1 MRLRTLSG
9 RTILLLGITAAAVV
23 VGGLNLQARLRSPH
37 IPSDGVIWAD
47 SSQGVKAE
55 IVDPSGP
62 AARAGV
68 RRGDLLIGISLDGG
82 RNFDE
87 ITRASDVQIYLDT
100 AGVHHPV
107 SYLVERRNAYGD
119 ASRWAADLIELHVKP
134 QRLWRGL
141 YLGAIGLVYLIIGLY
156 VLIRQGRSPYTRHFY
171 VICLAAFIVH
181 FYSFTEQLDR
191 LDWIVFLA
199 DNAALTL
206 LAPLFLHFAALFP
219 IKQHIVES
227 RRGVTAVL
235 YVPAMIMLGLEALLV
250 THWRPTA
257 DVALRLRMGLDS
269 AEVIQFILC
278 FLIGGAL
285 LVRTFT
291 RAESPILRQQMKWVI
306 WGLGVSIVPFTAY
319 QVYSYFINPNASP
332 VIEAIAV
339 GPLIFIPLSFG
350 YSIVR
355 YRLMDVDVIMRRSV
369 VHALATASVLV
380 LYLVLLIKGA
390 DIVDWVVPNAPL
402 WLVQAVTV
410 TGMLIIAMLFAPVRT
425 WLQQQMDRLFYGP
438 RYGARASL
446 GQFIQTISATTAF
459 EPLLSS
465 VAQRLGEML
474 PVGKIVIFV
483 EDASA
488 PAGYRIAFSSEGS
501 EERPLPLEFAD
512 VIRTESAS
520 QGVLSVEVT
529 PWLPESFLARFRD
542 LHYFVPCIVR
552 DRMVA
557 IIGLGRNAEAPLLT
571 SEEIELLR
579 AISGYVAVAI
589 ENSLLYREQ
598 AARAAELAELKEF
611 NESIIES
618 INVGILAITPDG
630 RITTCNSA
638 LEELLGLPRSRAIGQ
653 PIDAVLDP
661 ELVRALRQVVGH
673 EGWVVDEARTL
684 YKFRLVLG
692 EDRDL
697 VLNISLTPFVTPQ
710 GQNVGSLLV
719 LEDLTHRVRLEEQ
732 LQQREKLSSIGL
744 LAAGVAHEVNTPL
757 AGIASYT
764 QMLLRQFP
772 PSDPRRT
779 LLEKIQTQAMRA
791 SNIVTNLLN
800 FARVERTD
808 LAELDLHQVLDDTLQ
823 LIEPQL
829 RTSGIVVVKEYAPE
843 LPAILG
849 NFTKLQQVFMNLI
862 LNARDAMP
870 DGGQLTL
877 RTDARDAVVQVDVI
891 DTGVGIP
898 PEHLSKIYDPFFTTK
913 EIGRGTGLGL
923 ALTYGIV
930 QEHAGR
936 ISVESKVGC
945 GTRFTLTFPAARVAR
960 IPSRRR
966 EEYATATGD

>member
-1 MRLRTLSG
+1 MRVRTVVG
-9 RTILLLGITAAAVV
+9 RTIVLLGLTAAAVL
-23 VGGLNLQARLRSPH
+23 VGGLNLQARLMNPQ
-37 IPSDGVIWAD
+37 IPSDGVVWAD

-62 AARAGV
+62 AARAGI

-82 RNFDE
+82 RDFDE
-87 ITRASDVQIYLDT
+87 VSRAADVQIYLDT

-107 SYLVERRNAYGD
+107 SYLIERRTVYGD
-119 ASRWAADLIELHVKP
+119 ASRWAADLTELQAKP

-141 YLGAIGLVYLIIGLY
+141 YLAAIGLVYLIIGLY

-171 VICLAAFIVH
+171 VICLTAFIVH
-181 FYSFTEQLDR
+181 FYSFTERLDR

-219 IKQHIVES
+219 VKRQIVES
-227 RRGVTAVL
+227 RRAVTVLL
-235 YVPAMIMLGLEALLV
+235 YVPAAIMLGLEALLV
-250 THWRPTA
+250 TRWRPTA
-257 DVALRLRMGLDS
+257 EVALHLRRGLDS
-269 AEVIQFILC
+269 AELIQFVLC
-278 FLIGGAL
+278 FLLGGAL
-285 LVRTFT
+285 LVRTFS
-291 RAESPILRQQMKWVI
+291 RAESPILRQQMKWVV
-306 WGLGVSIVPFTAY
+306 WGLGVSIVPFAAY
-319 QVYSYFINPNASP
+319 QVYSYFLDPNASP
-332 VIEAIAV
+332 VMEAIAV

-380 LYLVLLIKGA
+380 LYLALLIKGA
-390 DIVDWVVPNAPL
+390 DIVDEVVPNAPL

-410 TGMLIIAMLFAPVRT
+410 MGMLIIAMLFAPVRN
-425 WLQQQMDRLFYGP
+425 WMQHQMDRLFYGP
-438 RYGARASL
+438 RYSARASL
-446 GQFIQTISATTAF
+446 GEFIQTISLTTAL
-459 EPLLSS
+459 EPLLLSL
-465 VAQRLGEML
+465 AERLGEML
-474 PVGKIVIFV
+474 PVDKILIFV
-483 EDASA
+483 EDASV
-488 PAGYRIAFSSEGS
+488 PTGYRVAFHSPDCAA
-501 EERPLPLEFAD
+501 RPLPPELAD
-512 VIRTESAS
+512 VIRGRSAP
-520 QGVLSVEVT
+520 QGVLSIDVT
-529 PWLPESFLARFRD
+529 PDLPQSLLDSFPD
-542 LHYFVPCIVR
+542 LHYFVPCLVR

-557 IIGLGRNAEAPLLT
+557 VIGLGRSPDAPLLT
-571 SEEIELLR
+571 SEEIEALR
-579 AISGYVAVAI
+579 AISGYAAVAI

-598 AARAAELAELKEF
+598 AERAAELAQLKEF

-618 INVGILAITPDG
+618 INVGILAVTPEG

-638 LEELLGLPRSRAIGQ
+638 LEELLGLSRHRAIGQ

-661 ELVRALRQVVGH
+661 ELVRALRDVVGR
-673 EGWVVDEARTL
+673 EGWVVDDARTL
-684 YKFRLVLG
+684 YKFRLFLG

-697 VLNISLTPFVTPQ
+697 VVNISLTPFVTPQ
-710 GQNVGSLLV
+710 GENVGSLIV

-757 AGIASYT
+757 AGIAGYT

-772 PSDPRRT
+772 PGDPRRT
-779 LLEKIQTQAMRA
+779 LLEKIHAQAMRA
-791 SNIVTNLLN
+791 SNIVTSLLN

-808 LAELDLHQVLDDTLQ
+808 LAEVDLHQVLDDTLQ

-829 RTSGIVVVKEYAPE
+829 RTGGITVVRTYAPE
-843 LPAILG
+843 LPLILG
-849 NFTKLQQVFMNLI
+849 NFTKLQQVFLNLI

-870 DGGQLTL
+870 QGGQLTL
-877 RTDARDAVVQVDVI
+877 RTDTRDALVVVEVA

-913 EIGRGTGLGL
+913 EVGRGTGLGL

-936 ISVESKVGC
+936 ISVESKVGS
-945 GTRFTLTFPAARVAR
+945 GTRFTLTFPAARAAR
-960 IPSRRR
+960 VTLHRR